1 MKRPICHLQMTPWTS
16 KAKVLTM
23 NNEFVFSSDFWNWWI
38 IGLTLANIFAC
49 WWLVRWSSKKQP
61 GEAAVGD
68 VTGHKWDE
76 TLEEYNNPLPRWW
89 LWLFYITIAFAL
101 GYLTLYPG
109 LGKFRGVLDWTQQK
123 QYAEEMA
130 QADETYGPLFAKYAA
145 TPIPD
150 LIKDP
155 AAVRI
160 GQRLFVN
167 YCASCH
173 GSDAGGGPG
182 YPNLS
187 DNDWLYGGAPEAI
200 ELSIL
205 DGRTAAMPAWG
216 AILQDKGVD
225 EVTAYVMQ
233 LSGRDADAAKAKAG
247 KTLFETNCAA
257 CHGMDGKGNTA
268 LGAPNLTDDIW
279 LYGGSAGAI
288 RYTIANGRQG
298 RMPAH
303 REFLGED
310 KVHLLAAYIYSL
322 SNN

>member
-1 MKRPICHLQMTPWTS
+1 
-16 KAKVLTM
+16 M
-23 NNEFVFSSDFWNWWI
+23 NNEFVFSSDFWSWWI
-38 IGLTLANIFAC
+38 IGLTLANILAC
-49 WWLVRWSSKKQP
+49 WWLVSWSSKKRP

-89 LWLFYITIAFAL
+89 LWLFYITMFFGI
-101 GYLTLYPG
+101 GYLILYPG
-109 LGKFRGVLDWTQQK
+109 LGKIEGVLGWTHQK
-123 QYAEEMA
+123 QYEEEMA
-130 QADETYGPLFAKYAA
+130 AADKTYGPLFARYAS

-150 LIKDP
+150 LIQDP
-155 AAVRI
+155 VAVRI

-182 YPNLS
+182 YPNLA
-187 DNDWLYGGAPEAI
+187 DNDWLYGGDPETI
-200 ELSIL
+200 KLSIL
-205 DGRTAAMPAWG
+205 DGRVAAMPAWG
-216 AILQDKGVD
+216 AILQDKGLD
-225 EVTAYVMQ
+225 EVTAYVIQ
-233 LSGRDADAAKAKAG
+233 LSGRDADAAKAQAG
-247 KTLFETNCAA
+247 KALFETNCAA
-257 CHGMDGKGNTA
+257 CHGMDGKGNQA

-288 RYTIANGRQG
+288 RYTLANGRQG
-298 RMPAH
+298 RMPAQ

-322 SNN
+322 SND